1 MPPLKASSESVKI
14 YEIHFRLFSS
24 RGLLYARR
32 MSNTVILG
40 VGMTPLGKHLER
52 SVRTLSAEAISAAL
66 EDAALPKERIE
77 AAWFCNT
84 RQGALEG
91 QHGVRGQASL
101 RSYGFEGIPIFNT
114 DNACASSSSG
124 VMQAFAAVEAGLF
137 EVALVVGAEKMN
149 YPEKRAEMFEAFKGS
164 WDRELADEHI
174 AALLAIG
181 EGVTPPEGNVDSPER
196 SVFMDIYAAQARFHM
211 KMFGTTPRQIAAV
224 AAKNHNHSQHNPYA
238 QYRFP
243 MTIDEVLSD
252 RMIVWPVTR
261 AMCAPMS
268 DGACAIILAS
278 RQFAEKHDGARRAV
292 GVRGIGA
299 SSSSNRT
306 AAQYDRHLTRVAAD
320 RAYAMAGIGPQD
332 VSVAELHDASAI
344 AEILHSENVGFCDY
358 GDGGALVESGETTL
372 GGRLP
377 INVSGGLLSKGHPI
391 GATGAIQLFELVTQ
405 LRGEAGDRQVEKP
418 RIGLA
423 ENGGGFHG
431 LEEAACVVTILE
443 AP

>member
-1 MPPLKASSESVKI
+1 MTTYIVGI
-14 YEIHFRLFSS
+14 
-24 RGLLYARR
+24 
-32 MSNTVILG
+32 
-40 VGMTPLGKHLER
+40 GMTPLGKHLDQ
-52 SVRTLSAEAISAAL
+52 SVKQLSALAI
-66 EDAALPKERIE
+66 DAALTDAGISKDAIE

-101 RSYGFEGIPIFNT
+101 RAYGFQSIPIFNT

-124 VMQAFAAVEAGLF
+124 LYQAFASVEAGLC

-149 YPEKRAEMFEAFKGS
+149 YPEKREAMFEAFRGS
-164 WDRELADEHI
+164 WDRDLADSHLTR
-174 AALLAIG
+174 LLAMG
-181 EGVTPPEGNVDSPER
+181 NGVTAPKDAPEAAAER

-211 KMFGTTPRQIAAV
+211 DRFGTTQRQIASV
-224 AAKNHNHSQHNPYA
+224 AAKNHNHSVQNPYA

-243 MTIDEVLSD
+243 MTVDAVLAD
-252 RMIVWPVTR
+252 RMIIWPITR

-268 DGACAIILAS
+268 DGAGAIVIAS
-278 RQFAEKHDGARRAV
+278 ESALNRFDRGRAV
-292 GVRGIGA
+292 RIRGIA
-299 SSSSNRT
+299 VSSSSDRGELEV
-306 AAQYDRHLTRVAAD
+306 DRHLTRVAAD
-320 RAYAMAGIGPQD
+320 KCFERAGVAPSDID
-332 VSVAELHDASAI
+332 VAELHDASAI

-358 GDGGALVESGETTL
+358 GAGGALVESGATAL

-405 LRGEAGDRQVEKP
+405 LRAEAGIRQVDGA
-418 RIGLA
+418 RLALA

-431 LEEAACVVTILE
+431 IEEAACVVTILE
-443 AP
+443 APAP

>member
-1 MPPLKASSESVKI
+1 
-14 YEIHFRLFSS
+14 
-24 RGLLYARR
+24 
-32 MSNTVILG
+32 MSNTSIIG
-40 VGMTPLGKHLER
+40 VGMTPLGKHLDK
-52 SVRTLSAEAISAAL
+52 SVRDLAAEAVTAAL
-66 EDAALPKERIE
+66 ADAGIERDRIE

-101 RSYGFEGIPIFNT
+101 RAYGFESIPIFNT

-124 VMQAFAAVEAGLF
+124 LMQAFAAVEAGLF
-137 EVALVVGAEKMN
+137 ETVLVVGAEKMN
-149 YPEKRAEMFEAFKGS
+149 YPEKREAMFEAFKGS
-164 WDRELADEHI
+164 WDRELADTHL
-174 AALLAIG
+174 ASLLAIG
-181 EGVTPPEGNVDSPER
+181 DGIAVPEGVVESPER

-211 KMFGTTPRQIAAV
+211 KTFGTTSRQIAAV
-224 AAKNHNHSQHNPYA
+224 AAKNHNHSVLNPYA

-243 MTIDEVLSD
+243 MTLDAVLND
-252 RMIVWPVTR
+252 RMIVWPITR

-268 DGACAIILAS
+268 DGACAIVLSS
-278 RQFAEKHDGARRAV
+278 RRTAEKHMGNRAIHL
-292 GVRGIGA
+292 RGIGV

-306 AAQYDRHLTRVAAD
+306 AEQYDRHLTRVAAD
-320 RAYAMAGIGPQD
+320 RAYAMAGLGPES

-344 AEILHSENVGFCDY
+344 AEILHSENVGFCAY
-358 GDGGALVESGETTL
+358 GEGGALVESGATQL

-405 LRGEAGDRQVEKP
+405 LRGEAGERQVEGA
-418 RIGLA
+418 RIALA

-443 AP
+443 AVGR

>member
-320 RAYAMAGIGPQD
+320 RAYAMAGVGPQD

>member
-1 MPPLKASSESVKI
+1 
-14 YEIHFRLFSS
+14 
-24 RGLLYARR
+24 
-32 MSNTVILG
+32 
-40 VGMTPLGKHLER
+40 
-52 SVRTLSAEAISAAL
+52 
-66 EDAALPKERIE
+66 
-77 AAWFCNT
+77 
-84 RQGALEG
+84 
-91 QHGVRGQASL
+91 
-101 RSYGFEGIPIFNT
+101 
-114 DNACASSSSG
+114 
-124 VMQAFAAVEAGLF
+124 
-137 EVALVVGAEKMN
+137 
-149 YPEKRAEMFEAFKGS
+149 
-164 WDRELADEHI
+164 
-174 AALLAIG
+174 
-181 EGVTPPEGNVDSPER
+181 
-196 SVFMDIYAAQARFHM
+196 MDIYAAQARFHM

-320 RAYAMAGIGPQD
+320 RAYAMAGVGPQD

>member
-1 MPPLKASSESVKI
+1 
-14 YEIHFRLFSS
+14 
-24 RGLLYARR
+24 
-32 MSNTVILG
+32 MSNTSIIG
-40 VGMTPLGKHLER
+40 VGMTPLGKHLDK
-52 SVRTLSAEAISAAL
+52 SVRDLAADAVTAAL
-66 EDAALPKERIE
+66 EDAGIDRERIE

-101 RSYGFEGIPIFNT
+101 RAYGFESIPIFNT

-124 VMQAFAAVEAGLF
+124 LLQAFAAVEAGLF
-137 EVALVVGAEKMN
+137 ETVLVVGAEKMN
-149 YPEKRAEMFEAFKGS
+149 YPEKRDAMFEAFKGS
-164 WDRELADEHI
+164 WDRELADSHL
-174 AALLAIG
+174 ASLLAIG
-181 EGVTPPEGNVDSPER
+181 DGIAVPDGVAESSER

-211 KMFGTTPRQIAAV
+211 KTFGTTNRQIAAV
-224 AAKNHNHSQHNPYA
+224 AAKNHNHSVLNPYA

-243 MTIDEVLSD
+243 MTVDEVLND
-252 RMIVWPVTR
+252 RMIVWPITR

-268 DGACAIILAS
+268 DGACAIILSS
-278 RQFAEKHDGARRAV
+278 RGSAEKRMGRRAIHL
-292 GVRGIGA
+292 RGIGV

-306 AAQYDRHLTRVAAD
+306 VEQYDRHLTRVAAD
-320 RAYAMAGIGPQD
+320 RAYAMAGLGPD
-332 VSVAELHDASAI
+332 SISVAELHDASAI

-358 GDGGALVESGETTL
+358 GEGGALAESGDTQL

-405 LRGEAGDRQVEKP
+405 LRGEAGDRQVKGA

-443 AP
+443 TAGN